1 MMFTVQKSLE
11 GSQARAG
18 TLHTDHGD
26 VLTPVFMP
34 VGTQG
39 AVKAMEHRTLRE
51 LDAQIILGNTYHLYL
66 RPGAEVLEHLG
77 GLHRFAGW
85 DRAILTDSG
94 GFQVWSLRELR
105 KMTNEGVTF
114 RSHLDGSRHLF
125 TAESVVNMQRSIGS
139 DILMVL
145 DECTS
150 WPATPTDARESMELT
165 VRWAER
171 SRAAMLATK
180 PLYGHRQFQFA
191 IGQGSTYADLRVEC
205 MQKLVEMD
213 FDGYAMGG
221 LSVGEP
227 ADDMY
232 AMVEA
237 STAVMPAHKPRY
249 LMGVGTPE
257 NILRS
262 IALGVDMFDCVMPT
276 RNARNG
282 TIFTTSGRLNIKNA
296 RNRMLDEPL
305 DAGLDNTVSQN
316 TSLAYLRH
324 LFHAGEILGLMLAT
338 TQNVALY
345 LWLARTARER
355 ILDGTFTEWSRE
367 TIEKLNRQRH

>member
-1 MMFTVQKSLE
+1 
-11 GSQARAG
+11 
-18 TLHTDHGD
+18 
-26 VLTPVFMP
+26 
-34 VGTQG
+34 
-39 AVKAMEHRTLRE
+39 
-51 LDAQIILGNTYHLYL
+51 
-66 RPGAEVLEHLG
+66 
-77 GLHRFAGW
+77 
-85 DRAILTDSG
+85 
-94 GFQVWSLRELR
+94 
-105 KMTNEGVTF
+105 
-114 RSHLDGSRHLF
+114 
-125 TAESVVNMQRSIGS
+125 
-139 DILMVL
+139 
-145 DECTS
+145 
-150 WPATPTDARESMELT
+150 
-165 VRWAER
+165 
-171 SRAAMLATK
+171 
-180 PLYGHRQFQFA
+180 
-191 IGQGSTYADLRVEC
+191 
-205 MQKLVEMD
+205 
-213 FDGYAMGG
+213 
-221 LSVGEP
+221 
-227 ADDMY
+227 
-232 AMVEA
+232 
-237 STAVMPAHKPRY
+237 
-249 LMGVGTPE
+249 MGVGTPE